1 MIVLRNKRYSDYVP
15 KSGETA
21 KVDNGQGQQPSQQLP
36 SQEEQQVTSKDLQL
50 EQLKL
55 QRQQQLILHQ
65 QAMLQQKET
74 LQRQREL
81 VQRQKMEND
90 KDESDDKDR
99 IKIRQQEIKDGKAD
113 NTGLYKTKSKAN
125 QPVPMKS

>member
-15 KSGETA
+15 KPGETA
-21 KVDNGQGQQPSQQLP
+21 KVNNGQGQQPSQQLP
-36 SQEEQQVTSKDLQL
+36 SQGEQQVTSKDLQL

-74 LQRQREL
+74 L
-81 VQRQKMEND
+81 QRQKMEND

>member
-1 MIVLRNKRYSDYVP
+1 MIILRNKRYSDYVP
-15 KSGETA
+15 KLGETA
-21 KVDNGQGQQPSQQLP
+21 KVDNGQEQPNQQLP
-36 SQEEQQVTSKDLQL
+36 SQGEQQVTSKDLQL
-50 EQLKL
+50 EQFKL

-90 KDESDDKDR
+90 KDESDNKDR
-99 IKIRQQEIKDGKAD
+99 IKIRQQEIKNGKAD

>member
-15 KSGETA
+15 KPGETA
-21 KVDNGQGQQPSQQLP
+21 KVDNERGQPGQQLP

-65 QAMLQQKET
+65 RAMLQQKET

>member
-15 KSGETA
+15 KPGETA
-21 KVDNGQGQQPSQQLP
+21 KVNNGQGQQPSQQLP
-36 SQEEQQVTSKDLQL
+36 SQGEQQVTSKDLQL

-65 QAMLQQKET
+65 RAMLQQKET
-74 LQRQREL
+74 L
-81 VQRQKMEND
+81 QRQKMEND